1 MKFQFKRFSGCVTL
15 LVALLVPAAS
25 MAYVLHNPAWLVG
38 VPIGVIVLIL
48 AVALVFGS
56 LERLFG
62 IGRRKVT
69 PEQFADE
76 LERHLLG
83 TEAEWDWD
91 DATSVVIADARLEQ
105 VRGRLGPNLDSLS
118 REEDKNE
125 LRAIIAALRR
135 GELPDAPSQSGVASL
150 FRFRK

>member
-1 MKFQFKRFSGCVTL
+1 MKFRFSRVPASAIFL
-15 LVALLVPAAS
+15 LVLLAPAAL
-25 MAYVLHNPAWLVG
+25 MAYVLHNPAWLVA
-38 VPIGVIVLIL
+38 VPIGIFGLML
-48 AVALVFGS
+48 ALAFVFGS

-83 TEAEWDWD
+83 TGGKWDWD

-105 VRGRLGPNLDSLS
+105 VRRRLGPNFDSLA

-125 LRAIIAALRR
+125 LRAIIAALR
-135 GELPDAPSQSGVASL
+135 GGDLPEVPPQSGIASL
-150 FRFRK
+150 FRFRR